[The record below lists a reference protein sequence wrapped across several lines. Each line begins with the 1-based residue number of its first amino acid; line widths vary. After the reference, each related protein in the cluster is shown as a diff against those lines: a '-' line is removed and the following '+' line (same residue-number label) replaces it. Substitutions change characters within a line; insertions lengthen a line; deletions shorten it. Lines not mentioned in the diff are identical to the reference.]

1 MSKSGPARDLGRP
14 ARGPELTEAPTDALG
29 AYLRRLDARPLLTAS
44 QERRLASLARGGC
57 RRSRE
62 ELVVRNLRLVVSVA
76 KAHRGR
82 GLPFEDLIQEGN
94 AGLLRAV
101 ERFDPG
107 RGFRFSTYA
116 TWWVRQGMRRAIA
129 NKGRAIRIPVHVH
142 DRRGKVHA
150 ARQALLAATGT
161 EPAPEAIAARARTS
175 VGEVLDLFSLP
186 EDPVSLD
193 APLSP
198 EEDRDADFLSLLPSP
213 TDLPDEE
220 ALCAMEA
227 AARRGRLLGA
237 LRALPHRER
246 HVVRALY
253 GLDGHEPRRQ
263 VGVAEELGISAER
276 VRQLRILAL
285 AKIRELLDG
294 TGDGAA

>member
-1 MSKSGPARDLGRP
+1 MSKPGPARDLGRP
-14 ARGPELTEAPTDALG
+14 SRGPELTEAPTDALS

-76 KAHRGR
+76 KGHRGR

-94 AGLLRAV
+94 AGLLQAV

-116 TWWVRQGMRRAIA
+116 TWWVRQGVRRAIA

-142 DRRGKVHA
+142 DRRGKVRA
-150 ARQALLAATGT
+150 ARQALLAATGS

-175 VGEVLDLFSLP
+175 VGDVLDLFSLP

-193 APLSP
+193 PRSRPKKIGTRTSFLCSP
-198 EEDRDADFLSLLPSP
+198 PPP
-213 TDLPDEE
+213 TYPTK
-220 ALCAMEA
+220 
-227 AARRGRLLGA
+227 RR
-237 LRALPHRER
+237 
-246 HVVRALY
+246 
-253 GLDGHEPRRQ
+253 
-263 VGVAEELGISAER
+263 
-276 VRQLRILAL
+276 
-285 AKIRELLDG
+285 
-294 TGDGAA
+294 